1 MNAGQEMDKQKFSES
16 SENKHGDPSDK
27 FRHINS
33 DQNNWQIFSHSQK
46 WRPPTDVFETVDS
59 IILRIEISG
68 MNEEDI
74 DITINKNIINIS
86 GIRVDKI
93 LDKNAFHQMEVNFGE
108 FNTSIEIN
116 VPIQIDKAEAKY
128 SNGMLIIVL
137 PKAKQKSISV
147 NK

>member
-1 MNAGQEMDKQKFSES
+1 MDKRKFSES
-16 SENKHGDPSDK
+16 SENKPGDPTDK
-27 FRHINS
+27 FRHIKS

-46 WRPPTDVFETVDS
+46 WHPPTDVFETLDS

-86 GIRVDKI
+86 GIRVDDI
-93 LDKNAFHQMEVNFGE
+93 LDKKAFHQMEVNFGE
-108 FNTSIEIN
+108 FNSSIEIN
-116 VPIQIDKAEAKY
+116 IPIQIEKAEAKY

-137 PKAKQKSISV
+137 PKAKQKSISI
-147 NK
+147 NR